1 MIIFVSVSMFDHK
14 PDRCPFGHALWPGS
28 AQVSWQPC
36 LCTSPGTASGAAW
49 GHLRVSCKTCHD
61 RLWQTTFY
69 QPPHD
74 IKHHQ
79 PGTWRAT

>member
-14 PDRCPFGHALWPGS
+14 PKRCPLGHSLWPGM

-36 LCTSPGTASGAAW
+36 LCAPARERAEW
-49 GHLRVSCKTCHD
+49 GHLRVLCNACHD
-61 RLWQTTFY
+61 QLLQTTFY

-79 PGTWRAT
+79 PGPW